1 MWLTMLFNNWKLIVI
16 ASLGLAL
23 GASILH
29 GRVLK
34 AELGE
39 KTAVIEYM
47 QREAETFAERS
58 DQIAKETNSA
68 FTQLVDQIKDKEL
81 ALKNAKARFGA
92 CNAAG
97 GITAVRLPNV
107 PGSVGQADS
116 ASGPYD
122 TREER
127 VAVSAEFI
135 NDCAIDAALVG
146 LWQKWATLNGLVV
159 Q

>member
-1 MWLTMLFNNWKLIVI
+1 MWLTLALRHWYWIVI
-16 ASLGLAL
+16 GCLTFALAL
-23 GASILH
+23 STLH

-146 LWQKWATLNGLVV
+146 LWQKWATLNGLVA

>member
-1 MWLTMLFNNWKLIVI
+1 MWPISLSTKFFLIVI
-16 ASLGLAL
+16 ASLTFAL
-23 GASILH
+23 GASMLY
-29 GRVLK
+29 GRALK

>member
-29 GRVLK
+29 GRALK

-47 QREAETFAERS
+47 KREADSYHIRS
-58 DQIAKETNSA
+58 DQIAKETSDA
-68 FTQLVDQIKDKEL
+68 FTTLTEQIKGKDL
-81 ALKNAKARFGA
+81 ALLNARARFGA

>member
-29 GRVLK
+29 GRALK

-122 TREER
+122 TREGR
-127 VAVSAEFI
+127 VAVSDAFI
-135 NDCAIDAALVG
+135 NDCALDAGQLEA
-146 LWQKWATLNGLVV
+146 WRSWAVKNGLPTD
-159 Q
+159 

>member
-1 MWLTMLFNNWKLIVI
+1 MWLTMIFRNWQLVVI
-16 ASLGLAL
+16 GLLSLAL
-23 GASILH
+23 TLSHIH

>member
-47 QREAETFAERS
+47 KREADSYHIRS

-127 VAVSAEFI
+127 VAVSDAFI
-135 NDCAIDAALVG
+135 NDCALDAGQLEA
-146 LWQKWATLNGLVV
+146 WQKWATLNGLVV

>member
-1 MWLTMLFNNWKLIVI
+1 MWLTMLFNNWKLTVI